1 MWIGIS
7 GKMGSGKDYF
17 AENFLIPFLE
27 QTLKE
32 KCIIISFADMIK
44 INLMTFNDYDI
55 KDVYVNKTN
64 EVRTKLREEGQGKKE
79 IYGNDIWIKYVKNWG
94 NLHLSRG
101 FKHIIITDVRFKN
114 EYDFINSMDGV
125 VIRINA
131 PNRNHIR
138 LMKESSNEEQYT
150 QLKNHISE
158 IELDDIKFEYIIEND
173 DKILNICKIHSMFN
187 KLFIRKVTL

>member
-27 QTLKE
+27 STLKE

-44 INLMTFNDYDI
+44 INLMTFNDI
-55 KDVYVNKTN
+55 NLKDVYVDKTN
-64 EVRTKLREEGQGKKE
+64 EIRTKLREEGQGKKQL
-79 IYGNDIWIKYVKNWG
+79 YGDDIWIKYVKNWG

-114 EYDFINSMDGV
+114 EYDFVNSMDGV

-131 PNRNHIR
+131 PNRNHTR
-138 LMKESSNEEQYT
+138 LLKESSNEEQYKE
-150 QLKNHISE
+150 LVNHISE
-158 IELDDIKFEYIIEND
+158 TELDSVPFKYVINND
-173 DKILNICKIHSMFN
+173 EKVLNICRIHSIFN
-187 KLFIRKVTL
+187 ELFIKKIEI